1 MWENIRRNMHI
12 TISFFFTIFLVYYL
26 LHFSRLENMETKL
39 EGHSIMQFEEEIRR
53 QKDQFKNNES
63 FRLENLKEK
72 IVKIEKEYEEKL
84 LNENIELEE
93 VCNDKLWKLVEIIEN
108 ERVMMQEQF
117 TKEFEENEKILEK
130 QFYNKVQVL
139 MIKMQEIEEGK
150 VLNFGVVFDCSV

>member
-1 MWENIRRNMHI
+1 
-12 TISFFFTIFLVYYL
+12 
-26 LHFSRLENMETKL
+26 METKL

-150 VLNFGVVFDCSV
+150 VLNF